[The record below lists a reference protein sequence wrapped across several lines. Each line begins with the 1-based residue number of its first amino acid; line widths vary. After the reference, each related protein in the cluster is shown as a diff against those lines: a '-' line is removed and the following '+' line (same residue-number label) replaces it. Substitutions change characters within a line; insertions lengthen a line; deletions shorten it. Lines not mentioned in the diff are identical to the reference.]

1 MDPQVQERLMMFG
14 GFIPGAVSM
23 LLLMAAWYLHAFKAS
38 RVDHD
43 EGEPDFDDDGQSSRR
58 SSRGSVGPRWVLPIL
73 LVMGFVGAVYA
84 VDSTFKLW
92 PDSNSDRF
100 AHAMVLIGLVGV
112 LEGLVRLPVLVGFA
126 VRFLGF
132 GGAFWML
139 AEAYTGIFGGNS
151 VFVGSAI
158 FAGLASSL
166 LVAGADG
173 SSEDTPAWADAG
185 TWLVIVGA
193 SMPIFFFNHFSL
205 GAQYPAG
212 VIAVLVSTGVTGLVF
227 KDLRFARGGNTVLVG
242 LLMALMVGSI
252 IQTGAVHLPAV
263 MLLGV
268 APMVLLVPL
277 KSASGV
283 RRLLARVILLAVVL
297 GSAGGLMYQSA
308 SGDDDGGY
316 DDYEYEMDYGN
327 EE

>member
-43 EGEPDFDDDGQSSRR
+43 EAEPDFEDDGQSPRR
-58 SSRGSVGPRWVLPIL
+58 SVGPRWVLPIL

-84 VDSTFKLW
+84 VDPVFKLW

-112 LEGLVRLPVLVGFA
+112 LEGLVRLPVLVGIA
-126 VRFLGF
+126 VRFVGF

-139 AEAYTGIFGGNS
+139 AEAYPAIFGDNT

-166 LVAGADG
+166 LVAGADWA
-173 SSEDTPAWADAG
+173 SEETPAWVDAA
-185 TWLVIVGA
+185 TWLVIIGA

-227 KDLRFARGGNTVLVG
+227 EDLRFARGGNTVLVG
-242 LLMALMVGSI
+242 MLMALLVGSI
-252 IQTGAVHLPAV
+252 IQSGAANLPAA
-263 MLLGV
+263 MLIGV

-277 KSASGV
+277 KSESGI
-283 RRLLARVILLAVVL
+283 RRLLARLIILAAVL
-297 GSAGGLMYQSA
+297 GASGGLMYQSSSA
-308 SGDDDGGY
+308 GGDDGGY
-316 DDYEYEMDYGN
+316 ESEMDFGY